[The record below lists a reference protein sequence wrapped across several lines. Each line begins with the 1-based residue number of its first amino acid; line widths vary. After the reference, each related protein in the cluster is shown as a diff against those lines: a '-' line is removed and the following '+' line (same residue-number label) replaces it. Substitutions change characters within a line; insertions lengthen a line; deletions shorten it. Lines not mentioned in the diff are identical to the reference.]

1 MTACALSIAATMP
14 RRYCTSSR
22 FASRSA
28 VYVGSGFAE
37 RFLPVR
43 AAEVP
48 IERVLLIIGLLQ
60 VGSVVHG
67 VAHARPS
74 FHGRRFET
82 HGPVC
87 VENEQEAI
95 RQLVNSPDQ
104 LPRTGGQRFRRP
116 LEVCLIDLD
125 HVADLV
131 DEQADRSVV

>member
-1 MTACALSIAATMP
+1 MTGCALPIAETMP
-14 RRYCTSSR
+14 GRYCTSSR

-48 IERVLLIIGLLQ
+48 IGRVLLIIGLLQ

-74 FHGRRFET
+74 FHGNRFET
-82 HGPVC
+82 HGPAC
-87 VENEQEAI
+87 VENEQDAI
-95 RQLVNSPDQ
+95 RQLVNSPIH
-104 LPRTGGQRFRRP
+104 LPPTPPPPFP
-116 LEVCLIDLD
+116 PP
-125 HVADLV
+125 
-131 DEQADRSVV
+131 